1 MSAVPA
7 VPVRAR
13 LSTFL
18 RSFTI
23 QGSWNYRTMI
33 GGGFAFSMVPVLR
46 RLFPDGSRA
55 LRDALGRH
63 AEHFN
68 AHPYMAGLA
77 LGAATRLEAEGAD
90 PETIRRFKDA
100 IRGPLGGVGD
110 HLVWAAWLPT
120 VALLAL
126 VLALLGAG
134 PWWTAGLFLI
144 VYNGGHLALR
154 IWGFRTGLE
163 EGRRVAEHLKGAG
176 LSQRAD
182 AIRRIGAVLLGVF
195 LGALLTRAVEGAVPA
210 PSVWPWIG
218 LAAVA
223 FVVGARAGRMAWA
236 PALRLLVALL
246 LGIPLFAEV
255 LQ

>member
-1 MSAVPA
+1 MTA

-13 LSTFL
+13 VSTFL

-46 RLFPDGSRA
+46 RLFPAGSGA
-55 LRDALGRH
+55 LRDAVSRH

-90 PETIRRFKDA
+90 PETIRRFKNA

-120 VALLAL
+120 IALLAL
-126 VLALLGAG
+126 VLALLGAS
-134 PWWTAGLFLI
+134 PWWTLALFL
-144 VYNGGHLALR
+144 VLYNGGHLGLR
-154 IWGFRTGLE
+154 IWGFRTGLRD
-163 EGRRVAEHLKGAG
+163 GRRVAEHLKGAG
-176 LSQRAD
+176 LSRRAD
-182 AIRRIGAVLLGVF
+182 GIRRVGAVLLGAF
-195 LGALLTRAVEGAVPA
+195 LGGLVIRAMEGAAPA

-218 LAAVA
+218 LAAATFLVGTRVGRVA
-223 FVVGARAGRMAWA
+223 WG
-236 PALRLLVALL
+236 PALGLLVAIL
-246 LGIPLFAEV
+246 LGIPLLGEM
-255 LQ
+255 LP